1 MGSGCMDGALGMG
14 IVWYDMAELHTECKG
29 QGGGDESS
37 KLGWGVIMKG
47 LLCHSK
53 EFVLC
58 LVGNGEPLKDF
69 KKYF

>member
-1 MGSGCMDGALGMG
+1 MQ
-14 IVWYDMAELHTECKG
+14 G

-58 LVGNGEPLKDF
+58 LVGNGEPLKDL